1 LSVSRFLTYAGFAAW
16 VSVCAAA
23 PEFIWQGLL
32 LLISHFTLQHAYPI
46 FLIGLIL
53 TVFVEPLLERARDGR
68 WTPEHRNRRSLLFTA
83 PIALIFGMVAVG
95 LHESMLAY
103 LADGHP
109 QSPEGIRKAV
119 ALILEWASI
128 PLAVTLAWF
137 GARLNGWLPA
147 VVAIAAAVWIVSM
160 VLLFAWP
167 LHDVLITA
175 IPCITIIPLGQRY
188 IRQNWQEH
196 TFRNLAIG
204 LAGFTAAWQ
213 LLTLLIGV
221 ALRMMGTTDYSLYS
235 SGGFWEDFRFY
246 LGWAIGLALAPNP
259 VPVQMEVA
267 DHN

>member
-1 LSVSRFLTYAGFAAW
+1 MSIRRFLIYAGFAAW

-53 TVFVEPLLERARDGR
+53 TVFVEPLLERAREGR

-83 PIALIFGMVAVG
+83 PIALIFGLVAVG